1 MVLKDSF
8 GMEKNSTYNLLLFLI
23 VIFFGCNDEKN
34 NSIEFYRE
42 NKSIVYEVWQKAWR
56 DTFKV
61 GTGEYDTGI
70 PCIVDKSRNL
80 LFIFDNAL
88 FLYKINSQIGTLLD
102 SINLLSRY
110 TYRMAPQDNKLLYSY
125 PALFFYHKETI
136 IHLDMDFN
144 LRANY
149 LDSIST
155 ELKNRLPDGYYYEYY
170 IDSTNVILPNKLWI
184 RLNDYHGCL
193 EEMVFG
199 VSVQMEP
206 PVIHSIYIVR

>member
-1 MVLKDSF
+1 MLILLSVLLFACNSKDS
-8 GMEKNSTYNLLLFLI
+8 NA
-23 VIFFGCNDEKN
+23 
-34 NSIEFYRE
+34 IEFHRK
-42 NKSIVYEVWQKAWR
+42 NRSIFYEVWHKNWE
-56 DTFKV
+56 DTIKF
-61 GTGEYDTGI
+61 GTYDYDTG
-70 PCIVDKSRNL
+70 VSLTLDTSRNL
-80 LFIFDNAL
+80 LFIFSNA
-88 FLYKINSQIGTLLD
+88 FNLYKINSQAGIFLD
-102 SINLLSRY
+102 SVNMLSGY
-110 TYRMAPQDNKLLYSY
+110 TYLMAPQRNKLLYAY
-125 PALFFYHKETI
+125 PALFFYHETI
-136 IHLDMDFN
+136 LHLDMDFN

-170 IDSTNVILPNKLWI
+170 IDSTNIILPNKLWI